1 MTTQH
6 HQPIVLLVEDDPHV
20 RAMLV
25 ESLTGEGFVT
35 LEAANGKEGL
45 ARFAAGKVDVVVTDI
60 LMPEMEGLQF
70 IKALRGQ
77 APELPIIAISG
88 GAVHLSPGCNLEL
101 ASMFG
106 ATHVIQKPLNIDDLA
121 ATIKRCLPA

>member
-1 MTTQH
+1 MTMPPTE
-6 HQPIVLLVEDDPHV
+6 PTILIVEDDPHV
-20 RAMLV
+20 RAMLL
-25 ESLTGEGFVT
+25 ESLSGEGFLTVS
-35 LEAANGKEGL
+35 ACNGKEGL
-45 ARFAAGKVDVVVTDI
+45 ERFHAGGVEVVVTDI

-70 IKALRGQ
+70 IKTLRGL

-106 ATHVIQKPLNIDDLA
+106 ASRAMEKPLNIDELVIA
-121 ATIKRCLPA
+121 IKDCLQA